1 MCGTSKYCQ
10 PGKDRFQV
18 ACSFI
23 LLPHYSL
30 IRTSKA
36 EWSYIQRGKME
47 TITIFFSIQKT
58 DSVNRQK
65 NHRQSHKKLIKKAF
79 WIHFWGDLY
88 KNQQNYGYLSH
99 HFYHIVTIKT
109 LKWRYCQMKQKIFF
123 WLQMFFLWNI
133 WRTSAGYVKLAFD
146 MLTSFDNSLGV
157 LGVCSQGLWFKLKI
171 LIHCIQSDA
180 NQRQ

>member
-65 NHRQSHKKLIKKAF
+65 IIDKVTKKLIKKS
-79 WIHFWGDLY
+79 IL
-88 KNQQNYGYLSH
+88 N
-99 HFYHIVTIKT
+99 T
-109 LKWRYCQMKQKIFF
+109 
-123 WLQMFFLWNI
+123 FLGGFI
-133 WRTSAGYVKLAFD
+133 
-146 MLTSFDNSLGV
+146 
-157 LGVCSQGLWFKLKI
+157 
-171 LIHCIQSDA
+171 
-180 NQRQ
+180 